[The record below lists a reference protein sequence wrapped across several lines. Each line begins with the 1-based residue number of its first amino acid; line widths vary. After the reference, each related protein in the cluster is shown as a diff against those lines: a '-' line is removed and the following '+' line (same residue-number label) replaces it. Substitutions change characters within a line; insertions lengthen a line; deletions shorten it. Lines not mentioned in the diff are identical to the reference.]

1 MCDDFNDPQHMDA
14 FGEAASAAANTAIRQ
29 WTEEQHASSNT
40 SYIAREIQAQRRLL
54 EEKEAAAAQSNCA
67 NAGCIAAASGL
78 PSLRAPA
85 STSASSIISG
95 ELKLQQLDHHV
106 YAWDEQSLR
115 RETVSYYNRHD
126 LVAYFLKGQA

>member
-29 WTEEQHASSNT
+29 WTEEQRASSNT

-54 EEKEAAAAQSNCA
+54 EEKEAAAAQSNRA

-115 RETVSYYNRHD
+115 RETVSYYNRQALLD
-126 LVAYFLKGQA
+126 YFLKGQA

>member
-1 MCDDFNDPQHMDA
+1 MCDDFNNPQHMDA
-14 FGEAASAAANTAIRQ
+14 FGKAASAAANTAIRQ
-29 WTEEQHASSNT
+29 WTEEQRASSNT
-40 SYIAREIQAQRRLL
+40 SYIAREIQAQRHLL

-85 STSASSIISG
+85 STSAISIISG

-106 YAWDEQSLR
+106 YAWDKSTVR
-115 RETVSYYNRHD
+115 RVTVSYYNRQALLD
-126 LVAYFLKGQA
+126 YFLKGQA